1 MPKTTQLTLTLQS
14 KPGVLAKVARA
25 LADAGVNITAL
36 SAGDRSS
43 SGKLRI
49 VVNNPGRAKRALRA
63 AKLRANEEPGAET
76 GEPRDVG
83 LDVSGVEAEVLEAVM
98 RHRIAG
104 AELLVG
110 AGARDVDGEAVLAGA
125 AHEAVTE
132 HARLVADDLE
142 AERGHVPLGG
152 LAGIRR
158 LQVDVVDAV
167 AHGRLLVG
175 GECAP

>member
-63 AKLRANEEPGAET
+63 AKLRANEEPAFVVRLRNKPGTVARVAEKLAKARINIKSAYATTSGRSGAVVLT
-76 GEPRDVG
+76 
-83 LDVSGVEAEVLEAVM
+83 VSSPAKA
-98 RHRIAG
+98 
-104 AELLVG
+104 
-110 AGARDVDGEAVLAGA
+110 
-125 AHEAVTE
+125 
-132 HARLVADDLE
+132 
-142 AERGHVPLGG
+142 
-152 LAGIRR
+152 RR
-158 LQVDVVDAV
+158 LL
-167 AHGRLLVG
+167 R
-175 GECAP
+175 

>member
-63 AKLRANEEPGAET
+63 AKLRANEEPAFVVRLRNKPGTVARVAEKLARARINIKSAYATTSGRSGAVVLT
-76 GEPRDVG
+76 
-83 LDVSGVEAEVLEAVM
+83 VSSPAKA
-98 RHRIAG
+98 
-104 AELLVG
+104 
-110 AGARDVDGEAVLAGA
+110 
-125 AHEAVTE
+125 
-132 HARLVADDLE
+132 
-142 AERGHVPLGG
+142 
-152 LAGIRR
+152 RR
-158 LQVDVVDAV
+158 LL
-167 AHGRLLVG
+167 R
-175 GECAP
+175 